1 LIVAVELQHQ
11 PTSDN
16 GRGNAFSIRSL
27 LLLILCVKL
36 GIYLVIYLAYNILT
50 FHTLLY
56 EQNVVYADDRSISL
70 ATAFTTWDGTRY
82 LHLASGGYHA
92 GDNSDAFSPLLP
104 LLVHVV
110 GWVTGGN
117 LLVAGFIVTNVVS
130 TIAIVLFFVYTRSL
144 FSQVIARDSVLFL
157 LAFPTSFFFSL
168 IYTESLLLCLTMLVF
183 FSLNQKRYLWAG
195 AASFFMPATRLVGTA
210 ILLPSLVRYV
220 HDVALERG
228 TRASTIRRPPER
240 LRRPE
245 GRRRQGTSLHRLEG
259 TGRHVDGAQYDVA
272 SANAD
277 DALEEAR
284 LADGD
289 SSKPAVSLF
298 EAAALL
304 AAPLLGFLATMVAMK
319 LMTGDFFSQF
329 IAQGHFIAGFS
340 FSKVFQPWLAVKE
353 FFNGPLEVNGYTN
366 SLVDR
371 GSFLFFLV
379 MLVPIYRLRRPE
391 LLVVALVFG
400 LLPVLAGS
408 FQSYTRFLLVVFPL
422 YIGLATLLSRER
434 FTGIRI
440 GLLYVMGLLQS
451 LFLIMH
457 ALSYWV
463 A

>member
-1 LIVAVELQHQ
+1 LIVDAEHQHQ
-11 PTSDN
+11 PARDD
-16 GRGNAFSIRSL
+16 GRGNALSIRSL

-50 FHTLLY
+50 FHALLY

-104 LLVHVV
+104 LLIHVV
-110 GWVTGGN
+110 GWITEGN
-117 LLVAGFIVTNVVS
+117 LLVAGFIVTNVIS
-130 TIAIVLFFVYTRSL
+130 TIGIVLFFLYTRTV

-168 IYTESLLLCLTMLVF
+168 VYTESLLLCLAMLMF
-183 FSLNQKRYLWAG
+183 FFLNQQRYLWA
-195 AASFFMPATRLVGTA
+195 ATASFFMPATRLVGTA
-210 ILLPSLVRYV
+210 ILIPSLAGYAREIV
-220 HDVALERG
+220 LERG
-228 TRASTIRRPPER
+228 RRASRINRPPER
-240 LRRPE
+240 IRRPK
-245 GRRRQGTSLHRLEG
+245 GRRRRGSIPHRVEEAD
-259 TGRHVDGAQYDVA
+259 RQVDRPQYNVA
-272 SANAD
+272 TASE
-277 DALEEAR
+277 DALEEPT
-284 LADGD
+284 LAGGD
-289 SSKPAVSLF
+289 SSRPGPSLI
-298 EAAALL
+298 AGAALL
-304 AAPLLGFLATMVAMK
+304 VAPLLGFLATMIAMR

-329 IAQGHFIAGFS
+329 IAQSHFIAGFS

-353 FFNGPLEVNGYTN
+353 FFNGPLELNGYLN

-371 GSFLFFLV
+371 GFFLFFLV

-391 LLVVALVFG
+391 LLVFALVFG